1 MPLYDLIWDQLTP
14 GWIEYSNLVYIL
26 GILLRKKKKEKVL
39 KFLLLFEKGS
49 HNLLILK
56 RSIKFSC
63 HLSNRFSSVVNCC
76 NHQIVFFFI
85 SLKLMKCHFFQ
96 IFFFFCN
103 FFLQLMCWGRKIQ
116 EESAFQRKKDMPII
130 MKILKKLGNKGIDH
144 YKRHVWKMTENLI
157 IRFEISN
164 SLDPHLS
171 KKKKEK
177 KKYQNRF

>member
-1 MPLYDLIWDQLTP
+1 MPLYDLIWDQLTR
-14 GWIEYSNLVYIL
+14 GWIGYSNLVYIL
-26 GILLRKKKKEKVL
+26 GIHFREKKKEMVL
-39 KFLLLFEKGS
+39 KFLPLFEKGS

-76 NHQIVFFFI
+76 NYQIVFFI

-103 FFLQLMCWGRKIQ
+103 FLLQLMCWGRKIQ
-116 EESAFQRKKDMPII
+116 EKNAFQIKKDMSIT

-144 YKRHVWKMTENLI
+144 
-157 IRFEISN
+157 
-164 SLDPHLS
+164 
-171 KKKKEK
+171 
-177 KKYQNRF
+177 